1 MTRLYVAVD
10 GGATKTD
17 VVLGTSAGEV
27 LASVRGP
34 ASSPHY
40 VGVPGCVAI
49 VDALVDEARAVAR
62 LDRDTTL
69 DRAEV
74 YLAGA
79 DLPVEVDVLHKAVG
93 EAGWAREHRVDN
105 DTFALL
111 RAGTDARDAIAVVC
125 GTGINCLGRD
135 AAGRTARFP
144 SLGQISGDWGGGEHL
159 AALALYRAARGEDG
173 RDGPTA
179 LSAAVAA
186 HFGRSTVEEVA
197 AGLHLDEI
205 PKERIAEL
213 SPVLFAVAGAGD
225 PTARRIVARQ
235 AGEIVALVRVAAT
248 RLDLRDVPYAVV
260 LGGGVLAARHPL
272 LMDAVEEGIA
282 AHSPH
287 ATLTLLAAPPVTG
300 AALLALDAFGAPPPA
315 GRSLR
320 AALSTAP

>member
-1 MTRLYVAVD
+1 VSRLFLAVD
-10 GGATKTD
+10 GGATKTAL
-17 VVLGTSAGEV
+17 VLGTSAGQV

-40 VGVPGCVAI
+40 VGVPGCIAI
-49 VDALVDEARAVAR
+49 VDALVAQARSAAGLPPGTEIDRVEA
-62 LDRDTTL
+62 
-69 DRAEV
+69 

-111 RAGTDARDAIAVVC
+111 RAGTDTRDAVAVVC

-144 SLGQISGDWGGGEHL
+144 ALGQITGDWGGGEHL

-173 RDGPTA
+173 RDFPTA
-179 LSAAVAA
+179 LTAAVAA
-186 HFGRSTVEEVA
+186 HFGRSTVEDVG
-197 AGLHLDEI
+197 AGLHLGEI
-205 PKERIAEL
+205 PKERINEL
-213 SPVLFAVAGAGD
+213 SPVLFAVAAAGD

-235 AGEIVALVRVAAT
+235 ADEIVRLVRVAAT
-248 RLDLRDVPYAVV
+248 RLDLRDLPYAVV

-272 LMDAVEEGIA
+272 LMDAVEAGIA
-282 AHSPH
+282 EHSPH
-287 ATLTLLAAPPVTG
+287 ATLAVLAAAPVTG
-300 AALLALDAFGAPPPA
+300 AALLALDAFGAPASA
-315 GRSLR
+315 GRALR
-320 AALSTAP
+320 AALP

>member
-1 MTRLYVAVD
+1 MTRLYLAVD

-17 VVLGTSAGEV
+17 VVLGTSTGEV
-27 LASVRGP
+27 LATARGP

-49 VDALVDEARAVAR
+49 IDALVTEARAAAH
-62 LDRDTTL
+62 LPPGATL

-79 DLPVEVDVLHKAVG
+79 DLPIEVDVLHKAVG

-111 RAGTDARDAIAVVC
+111 RAGTDARDAVAVVC

-135 AAGRTARFP
+135 ATGRTARFP
-144 SLGQISGDWGGGEHL
+144 ALGQITGDWGGGEHL

-173 RDGPTA
+173 RDTPTA
-179 LSAAVAA
+179 LTAAIAD
-186 HFGRSTVEEVA
+186 HFGRSTVEDVA
-197 AGLHLDEI
+197 AGLHLGEI

-213 SPVLFAVAGAGD
+213 SPILFTVAEAGD
-225 PTARRIVARQ
+225 PTARRVVARQ
-235 AGEIVALVRVAAT
+235 AGEIVTLVRVAAT
-248 RLDLRDVPYAVV
+248 RLNLHDHPYAVV

-272 LMDAVEEGIA
+272 LMTAVETGIA

-287 ATLTLLAAPPVTG
+287 ATLTFVTARPVVG
-300 AALLALDAFGAPPPA
+300 AALLALDALGSPPPA
-315 GRSLR
+315 GRTLR
-320 AALSTAP
+320 ASLTP

>member
-1 MTRLYVAVD
+1 MSNGLFLAVD

-17 VVLGTSAGEV
+17 VVLGTAAGAV

-49 VDALVDEARAVAR
+49 VDALVAEARAAAALAPEAVV
-62 LDRDTTL
+62 

-111 RAGTDARDAIAVVC
+111 RAGTDARDAVAVVC

-144 SLGQISGDWGGGEHL
+144 SLGQISGDWGGGEQL
-159 AALALYRAARGEDG
+159 ATLALYRAARGEDG
-173 RDGPTA
+173 RDAPTA
-179 LSAAVAA
+179 LSTAVAA
-186 HFGRSTVEEVA
+186 HFGRSTVEEVS
-197 AGLHLDEI
+197 AGLHLGEI
-205 PKERIAEL
+205 PTERISEL
-213 SPVLFAVAGAGD
+213 SPVLFAVAAAGD
-225 PTARRIVARQ
+225 PTARRVVARQ
-235 AGEIVALVRVAAT
+235 ADEIVTLVRVAAT
-248 RLDLRDVPYAVV
+248 RLDLRGVRYAVV

-272 LMDAVEEGIA
+272 LMDAVEAGIA

-287 ATLTLLAAPPVTG
+287 ATPTLVTAPPVVG
-300 AALLALDAFGAPPPA
+300 AGLLALDAFGAPPPA
-315 GRSLR
+315 VHALR
-320 AALSTAP
+320 AALTAP